1 MTEFHIDKREPEKK
15 YYLKHKFLSDYCGGC
30 FLNQYFETDDWILDN
45 KAHSSSC
52 KTQFTQ
58 AEIDRIKEN
67 YNTTLDDF
75 ELIEVKEW
83 KN

>member
-1 MTEFHIDKREPEKK
+1 MTEFHIDEREPEKK
-15 YYLKHKFLSDYCGGC
+15 YYLKHKFLSDYCGGS
-30 FLNQYFETDDWILDN
+30 FLNQYLEIDDWILDN

-75 ELIEVKEW
+75 EQIEVEE
-83 KN
+83 